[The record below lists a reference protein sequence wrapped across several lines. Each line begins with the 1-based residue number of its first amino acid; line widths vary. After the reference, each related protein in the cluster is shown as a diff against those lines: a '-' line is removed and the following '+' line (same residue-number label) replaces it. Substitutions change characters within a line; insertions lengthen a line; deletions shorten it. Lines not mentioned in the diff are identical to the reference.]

1 MKTVRLA
8 VLCAALCLLT
18 AGVILLT
25 AGTAPARTSPHTPSP
40 EAIEALNQKYG
51 LEPPVSPPPSAPHV
65 DVGWSYK

>member
-25 AGTAPARTSPHTPSP
+25 AGTAPARTSHTPSP
-40 EAIEALNQKYG
+40 EAIEALEQKYG
-51 LEPPVSPPPSAPHV
+51 LEPPVSPPPSALHV